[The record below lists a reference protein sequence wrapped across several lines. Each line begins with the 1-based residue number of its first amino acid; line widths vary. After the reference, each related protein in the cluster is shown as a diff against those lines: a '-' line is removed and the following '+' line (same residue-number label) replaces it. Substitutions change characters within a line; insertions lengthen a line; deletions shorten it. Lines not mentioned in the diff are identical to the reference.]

1 MIVEIGH
8 FALALALA
16 AALVQTVAP
25 FWGARV
31 GDGGLMGVGR
41 NAALIQSPSSR

>member
-16 AALVQTVAP
+16 AAL
-25 FWGARV
+25 
-31 GDGGLMGVGR
+31 
-41 NAALIQSPSSR
+41 IQSPSSR